1 MEKADQGEGSGGD
14 ENDRVESDPQNTY
27 LQVRSFLAWSST
39 LLYFN
44 MIERLKYKTG
54 GSL

>member
-27 LQVRSFLAWSST
+27 LQVRSFLAWCDE
-39 LLYFN
+39 Y
-44 MIERLKYKTG
+44 IEDKIITCICSRLDSG
-54 GSL
+54 